1 MVNEVFGMQH
11 FPADS
16 HVDTAEQVAGNVA
29 PFIKGAYEYQGVT
42 WNVFSLSLL
51 ARDSRF
57 LDAAV

>member
-1 MVNEVFGMQH
+1 VSEVFGMQH
-11 FPADS
+11 FPAATQLDRL
-16 HVDTAEQVAGNVA
+16 EKVADNIA
-29 PFIKGAYEYQGVT
+29 PFVTGAYEYQGVT

>member
-1 MVNEVFGMQH
+1 MQH
-11 FPADS
+11 FPAAT
-16 HVDTAEQVAGNVA
+16 HVDKLERVADNIA
-29 PFIKGAYEYQGVT
+29 PFVTGAYEYQGVT